1 MAQDY
6 IKINNKKVWQP
17 DSDTAV
23 AFETTYTQGSTRAQ
37 SGKGKFTPMFT
48 VERFTYSASDVP
60 MSKVTEILEIVAR
73 GKSFDLHYFSVFYGE
88 WRTAKF
94 YVGQVSDIKIKTLKN
109 NHEKVSSIS
118 FNMQGVNPI

>member
-60 MSKVTEILEIVAR
+60 MSKVTEILEMVAVVNLLIYIIFCILR
-73 GKSFDLHYFSVFYGE
+73 RVENSKVLC
-88 WRTAKF
+88 RT
-94 YVGQVSDIKIKTLKN
+94 GIG
-109 NHEKVSSIS
+109 H
-118 FNMQGVNPI
+118 

>member
-1 MAQDY
+1 MAQDC

-48 VERFTYSASDVP
+48 VERFTYIASDVP
-60 MSKVTEILEIVAR
+60 MEEASRILQMVV
-73 GKSFDLHYFSVFYGE
+73 GKNFELHYFSVYYGK
-88 WRTAKF
+88 WRTGTF
-94 YVGQVSDIKIKTLKN
+94 YVGQTSDIKIKTLKED
-109 NHEKVSSIS
+109 HEKVSSLS

>member
-37 SGKGKFTPMFT
+37 SGKGKFTQIGRAH
-48 VERFTYSASDVP
+48 V
-60 MSKVTEILEIVAR
+60 
-73 GKSFDLHYFSVFYGE
+73 
-88 WRTAKF
+88 
-94 YVGQVSDIKIKTLKN
+94 
-109 NHEKVSSIS
+109 
-118 FNMQGVNPI
+118 

>member
-37 SGKGKFTPMFT
+37 SGKVYP
-48 VERFTYSASDVP
+48 DVH
-60 MSKVTEILEIVAR
+60 SRAIYIQCIGCANV
-73 GKSFDLHYFSVFYGE
+73 
-88 WRTAKF
+88 
-94 YVGQVSDIKIKTLKN
+94 
-109 NHEKVSSIS
+109 
-118 FNMQGVNPI
+118 